1 MNTSKQTQIAQ
12 TLFEAMQTNDDN
24 QWSALLS
31 DNYVGNYPGLT
42 GANKAMA
49 QTFNSV
55 FSVAFPDLKFNI
67 KNIFEVG
74 NRFYSF
80 DLGDHQRVGAS
91 SDKQL
96 ARQTH
101 VAARFGEGDSDI
113 INIQDR
119 RSLDVLHILRRQRR
133 GRESAA
139 LLVDA
144 FVVREL
150 TIVPYATEDFN
161 TFNAFDVHYHA
172 AIIK

>member
-12 TLFEAMQTNDDN
+12 TFFEAMQTNDYN

-74 NRFYSF
+74 NTVVFEWSGGGTHTGPLATLTGQVIPPTNRKGMIDGVLVSEIKDSKIVSERTYW
-80 DLGDHQRVGAS
+80 DQVALM
-91 SDKQL
+91 KQL
-96 ARQTH
+96 
-101 VAARFGEGDSDI
+101 G
-113 INIQDR
+113 
-119 RSLDVLHILRRQRR
+119 LM
-133 GRESAA
+133 
-139 LLVDA
+139 
-144 FVVREL
+144 
-150 TIVPYATEDFN
+150 
-161 TFNAFDVHYHA
+161 
-172 AIIK
+172 